1 MPVRVFTQQE
11 KEALRAKMLD
21 AGFPL
26 LKEYGMTHT
35 SISKITKTASIGVS
49 TFYNFW
55 KTKEEYMTDLISY
68 HREKM
73 IPLLI
78 DSEVLSGK
86 RKLRR
91 NEVKSFFLM
100 LVDENV
106 SIYPHMTLEDEY
118 KLIKSSESFTPDLEK
133 EAVITMKVAQ
143 LCEHARKELN
153 IGLIAN
159 LTKLLAITAESRAQL
174 HEVAYQE
181 TLDAI
186 VEKILDLI
194 FDEGEKRSNAM
205 E

>member
-1 MPVRVFTQQE
+1 MPVRVFTQEE
-11 KEALRAKMLD
+11 KEEIRIKMLD

-35 SISKITKTASIGVS
+35 SISKITKAASIGVS

-55 KTKEEYMTDLISY
+55 KTKEEYMTDLIHY
-68 HREKM
+68 HRTKM
-73 IPLLI
+73 LPLIL
-78 DSEVLSGK
+78 DQDVLSGK

-91 NEVKSFFLM
+91 DEVKHLFLM

-118 KLIKSSESFTPDLEK
+118 KLIKSSESFIPDLEK
-133 EAVITMKVAQ
+133 ETIITKKVADY
-143 LCEHARKELN
+143 CEHARADLDV
-153 IGLIAN
+153 GLIAN
-159 LTKLLAITAESRAQL
+159 LTKLLAITAESRTQL

-181 TLDAI
+181 TLNVI

-194 FDEGEKRSNAM
+194 FEEDESDEKQ
-205 E
+205 

>member
-1 MPVRVFTQQE
+1 MPVRVFTKEE
-11 KEALRAKMLD
+11 KEELRTKMLD

-26 LKEYGMTHT
+26 LKEFGMTHT
-35 SISKITKTASIGVS
+35 SISKITEAASIGVS

-55 KTKEEYMTDLISY
+55 KTKEEYMTELIRY
-68 HREKM
+68 HRAKM
-73 IPLLI
+73 LPLLV
-78 DSEVLSGK
+78 DKDVLSGK

-91 NEVKSFFLM
+91 DEAKRFFLM

-118 KLIKSSESFTPDLEK
+118 RLINSSDGFAPDLAK
-133 EAVITMKVAQ
+133 ETAIT
-143 LCEHARKELN
+143 KEVTKYFENVREDLD

-174 HEVAYQE
+174 HEVAYEE
-181 TLDAI
+181 TLNVI

-194 FDEGEKRSNAM
+194 FEEGEKNER
-205 E
+205 

>member
-1 MPVRVFTQQE
+1 MPIRVFTKEE
-11 KEALRAKMLD
+11 KEELRTKMLD

-26 LKEYGMTHT
+26 LKEFGMTHT
-35 SISKITKTASIGVS
+35 SISKITEAASIGVS

-55 KTKEEYMTDLISY
+55 KTKEEYMTELIRY
-68 HREKM
+68 HRAQM
-73 IPLLI
+73 LPLLI
-78 DSEVLSGK
+78 DKDVLSGK

-91 NEVKSFFLM
+91 DEAKRFFLM

-118 KLIKSSESFTPDLEK
+118 RLINSSDGFALNLAKETAITKEVTKYFENVREDLD
-133 EAVITMKVAQ
+133 
-143 LCEHARKELN
+143 

-174 HEVAYQE
+174 HEVAYEE
-181 TLDAI
+181 TLNVI

-194 FDEGEKRSNAM
+194 FEEGEKNERK
-205 E
+205 

>member
-1 MPVRVFTQQE
+1 MPIRVFTKEE
-11 KEALRAKMLD
+11 KEELRCKMLD

-35 SISKITKTASIGVS
+35 SISKITEAASIGVS

-55 KTKEEYMTDLISY
+55 KTKEEYMMELIQY
-68 HREKM
+68 HRAKM
-73 IPLLI
+73 LPRLVDKDVLL
-78 DSEVLSGK
+78 GK

-91 NEVKSFFLM
+91 EEAKRFFLM

-118 KLIKSSESFTPDLEK
+118 KLIKSSDRFLPDLEK
-133 EAVITMKVAQ
+133 ETVITRKVAQ
-143 LCEHARKELN
+143 YCEHARKDLD

-159 LTKLLAITAESRAQL
+159 LTKLLAITAESKAQL

-181 TLDAI
+181 TLNVI
-186 VEKILDLI
+186 VEKILDFI
-194 FDEGEKRSNAM
+194 FEEGE
-205 E
+205 

>member
-1 MPVRVFTQQE
+1 MPVRVFTKEE
-11 KEALRAKMLD
+11 KEELRTKMLD

-26 LKEYGMTHT
+26 LKEFGMTHT
-35 SISKITKTASIGVS
+35 SISKITEAASIGVS

-55 KTKEEYMTDLISY
+55 KTKEEYMTELIRY
-68 HREKM
+68 HRAQM
-73 IPLLI
+73 LPLLV
-78 DSEVLSGK
+78 DKDVLSGK

-91 NEVKSFFLM
+91 DEAKRFFLM

-118 KLIKSSESFTPDLEK
+118 KLIKSSESFIPDLEK
-133 EAVITMKVAQ
+133 ETIITKKVADY
-143 LCEHARKELN
+143 CEHARADLDV
-153 IGLIAN
+153 GLIAN

-181 TLDAI
+181 TLNVI

-194 FDEGEKRSNAM
+194 FEEGE
-205 E
+205 

>member
-11 KEALRAKMLD
+11 KEELRARMLD

-35 SISKITKTASIGVS
+35 SISRITRAASIGVS

-55 KTKEEYMTDLISY
+55 KTKEEYMTDLIHY
-68 HREKM
+68 HRNKM
-73 IPLLI
+73 LPLLI
-78 DSEVLSGK
+78 DKDVLSGK

-91 NEVKSFFLM
+91 DEAKRFFLA
-100 LVDENV
+100 LVDKNV

-118 KLIKSSESFTPDLEK
+118 KLIKSSESFIPDLEK
-133 EAVITMKVAQ
+133 ETIITKKVADY
-143 LCEHARKELN
+143 CEHARADLD

-159 LTKLLAITAESRAQL
+159 LTKLLAITAESRPQL
-174 HEVAYQE
+174 HEVAYQD
-181 TLDAI
+181 TLNVI

-194 FDEGEKRSNAM
+194 FEEGE
-205 E
+205 

>member
-1 MPVRVFTQQE
+1 MPVRVFTQEE
-11 KEALRAKMLD
+11 KDELRIKMLD

-26 LKEYGMTHT
+26 LKEFGMTHT
-35 SISKITKTASIGVS
+35 SISKITEAASIGVS

-55 KTKEEYMTDLISY
+55 KTKEEYMADLIHY
-68 HREKM
+68 HRTKM
-73 IPLLI
+73 LPLIL
-78 DSEVLSGK
+78 DQDVLSGK

-91 NEVKSFFLM
+91 DEVKRFFLM

-118 KLIKSSESFTPDLEK
+118 KLVSSSKQFAPDLAK
-133 EAVITMKVAQ
+133 ETAITYKVAEY
-143 LCEHARKELN
+143 CDHARANLD

-174 HEVAYQE
+174 HEAAYKE
-181 TLDAI
+181 TLDVI

-194 FDEGEKRSNAM
+194 F
-205 E
+205 